1 MSKRIYHVKANKFT
15 SYGDVDFRG
24 KEHRKHFGV
33 FSGAGLLGTG
43 APTYPRKYQWS
54 ENGVI
59 ITQYHIDITGLACKG
74 DAANDV
80 IGLAAGGAAYLDRVV
95 TATHGLIFRAEMW
108 CLEAPGQETAT
119 ITADIDI
126 GYDTLAT
133 LVYDGAADGAAI
145 ASGGNWTL
153 GRTIVSEDQ
162 GTVMA
167 PNVYLYL
174 TEGDTAAT
182 TGVYNAGKFVV
193 RLFGMAAFTE

>member
-1 MSKRIYHVKANKFT
+1 MVHYRKANISNLRVLNSIDSKGPAAAT
-15 SYGDVDFRG
+15 
-24 KEHRKHFGV
+24 

-43 APTYPRKYQWS
+43 SPTYPNKWTWTDS
-54 ENGVI
+54 GVI
-59 ITQYHIDITGLACKG
+59 INQYHIDITGLACKG

-80 IGLAAGGAAYLDRVV
+80 IGLAAGGAAYLDQVT
-95 TATHGLIFRAEMW
+95 TATHGLVYRAEMW
-108 CLEAPGQETAT
+108 CLEAPGEGTAT
-119 ITADIDI
+119 ITSDIDI
-126 GYDTLAT
+126 GYDALAT

-145 ASGGNWTL
+145 ASGGAWTV

-174 TEGDTAAT
+174 TEGSTAAT

-193 RLFGMAAFTE
+193 RTYGMAAFTE